1 MKRNNRRARK
11 SRLFTVC
18 WSSSL
23 AHNIVTER
31 VWLHFSFSSMAFLFI
46 SMTFLPD
53 NLCMMLAL
61 GRQRK
66 QRTHVNRKRRV
77 PCINLCASDVP
88 ASSNRCSFVSIHH
101 SPHILPLCIVRR
113 YKSRRASKPIM
124 FLLDSVVCVDSGH
137 WHARRSR
144 KAYVANYVHP
154 CRRYAA
160 AEMRAWNS
168 M

>member
-11 SRLFTVC
+11 SRLSTVC

-66 QRTHVNRKRRV
+66 QRTHVNRKRRMF
-77 PCINLCASDVP
+77 CIHLCASDVP
-88 ASSNRCSFVSIHH
+88 ASSNRGSFVSIHH
-101 SPHILPLCIVRR
+101 SPYIYLCIARR
-113 YKSRRASKPIM
+113 YKSQRAPKPIM
-124 FLLDSVVCVDSGH
+124 CLLDSVFCVDSGH
-137 WHARRSR
+137 WHARRLQ
-144 KAYVANYVHP
+144 KASVATYAHP
-154 CRRYAA
+154 CRRYAPA
-160 AEMRAWNS
+160 GMQA
-168 M
+168 

>member
-66 QRTHVNRKRRV
+66 QRTHVNRKRRMF
-77 PCINLCASDVP
+77 CINLCASDVP
-88 ASSNRCSFVSIHH
+88 ASSNRGSFVSIHH
-101 SPHILPLCIVRR
+101 SPYIYLCIARR
-113 YKSRRASKPIM
+113 YKSQRAPKPIM
-124 FLLDSVVCVDSGH
+124 CLLDSVFCVDSGH
-137 WHARRSR
+137 WHARRLQ
-144 KAYVANYVHP
+144 KASVATYAHP
-154 CRRYAA
+154 CRRYAPA
-160 AEMRAWNS
+160 GMQAWNS